1 MKGPTPVC
9 LIGASTVATIF
20 LAGVLLAATR
30 APVPQ
35 RATSDPT
42 ALPRHLPDQ
51 QPPRATL
58 AAFRSRI
65 QHIVFIIKEN
75 RSFDTYFGA
84 FPGADGATTGM
95 ISTGERMPLRRGPDR
110 MPRDIGHDW
119 EDARE
124 AMHEGR
130 MDRFDLVRD
139 GNRR

>member
-51 QPPRATL
+51 QPPRARPRGGGRRGGD
-58 AAFRSRI
+58 A
-65 QHIVFIIKEN
+65 
-75 RSFDTYFGA
+75 G
-84 FPGADGATTGM
+84 G
-95 ISTGERMPLRRGPDR
+95 GEGPLRWGARRQPPQRFPEHDAVHGVGHPELLELRRTFRAGRPDVLV
-110 MPRDIGHDW
+110 
-119 EDARE
+119 A
-124 AMHEGR
+124 GR
-130 MDRFDLVRD
+130 TELPESSLHGCVAV
-139 GNRR
+139 